1 MVWTTTSALVSIV
14 ETASGLA
21 IQTNRGV
28 DIPAYCNGL
37 IDIALTRL
45 PPPDRSHPNE
55 KSYQGRVEEYVQLLG
70 IARKILQILARH
82 PRINDNASLTTM
94 HLDLHLH
101 NIFVDPDDATII
113 TAFIDWQGTG
123 IEPAFEHAG
132 MVLDLKTTQ
141 LHFPGK
147 RDSEG
152 DSHLVLERAYDAL
165 VKVYVPRLGAVRNI
179 DDDLLRLFRYCH
191 RTWVDGITVL
201 RDELINLSTRVPPS
215 TRTEREL
222 SRTITDYK
230 GWLDT
235 ERALGRD
242 TRKPHKC
249 VHDFVRSYLSTGF
262 GYDDPRI
269 GSHLAVRQANND
281 PQEPALKIW
290 FT

>member
-1 MVWTTTSALVSIV
+1 MTI
-14 ETASGLA
+14 
-21 IQTNRGV
+21 R
-28 DIPAYCNGL
+28 IPAYCNGL

-82 PRINDNASLTTM
+82 PRINDNASLTMM

-201 RDELINLSTRVPPS
+201 RDELINLSTR
-215 TRTEREL
+215 
-222 SRTITDYK
+222 
-230 GWLDT
+230 
-235 ERALGRD
+235 
-242 TRKPHKC
+242 
-249 VHDFVRSYLSTGF
+249 
-262 GYDDPRI
+262 
-269 GSHLAVRQANND
+269 
-281 PQEPALKIW
+281 
-290 FT
+290 

>member
-1 MVWTTTSALVSIV
+1 THLTDYTAGRWLRNDNGERKARYISFDFKALVDKVVSCC
-14 ETASGLA
+14 EGATS
-21 IQTNRGV
+21 IQTWLKKEGNFCKAFVFCTDNGKQIVAKLPTPIAGPKSLITNSKVATIRYWV

-45 PPPDRSHPNE
+45 PPPNRSHPNE

-82 PRINDNASLTTM
+82 PRINDNASLTMM

-165 VKVYVPRLGAVRNI
+165 VKVYVPRLG
-179 DDDLLRLFRYCH
+179 
-191 RTWVDGITVL
+191 
-201 RDELINLSTRVPPS
+201 
-215 TRTEREL
+215 
-222 SRTITDYK
+222 
-230 GWLDT
+230 
-235 ERALGRD
+235 
-242 TRKPHKC
+242 
-249 VHDFVRSYLSTGF
+249 
-262 GYDDPRI
+262 
-269 GSHLAVRQANND
+269 
-281 PQEPALKIW
+281 
-290 FT
+290 

>member
-1 MVWTTTSALVSIV
+1 MERPVKQRLAAARCK
-14 ETASGLA
+14 EKNASHKHGLDNDFC
-21 IQTNRGV
+21 ISLHCGNRFWACDTDKQRLTHLSRPDHGPWV
-28 DIPAYCNGL
+28 DIPAYCDGL
-37 IDIALTRL
+37 IDTALTRL

-82 PRINDNASLTTM
+82 PRINDNASLTMM

-201 RDELINLSTRVPPS
+201 RDELINLSTR
-215 TRTEREL
+215 
-222 SRTITDYK
+222 
-230 GWLDT
+230 
-235 ERALGRD
+235 
-242 TRKPHKC
+242 
-249 VHDFVRSYLSTGF
+249 
-262 GYDDPRI
+262 
-269 GSHLAVRQANND
+269 
-281 PQEPALKIW
+281 
-290 FT
+290 